1 MRKFI
6 ILIVLLCIGL
16 LPYTLGCKSYTA
28 TIEWKHTAPNS
39 VAGFKVYGG
48 RYSGK
53 YTVVL
58 DLGKVVPVSYEGTI
72 GVYKH
77 TQPITDRNY
86 RNIRYCAMSAYNS
99 EGKEGPLSVET
110 PVTAEAGV
118 LNINFN

>member
-6 ILIVLLCIGL
+6 SLVIVLCVML
-16 LPYTLGCKSYTA
+16 LPYCLGCKSYTA
-28 TIEWKHTAPNS
+28 TIEWKHTTPNS

-48 RYSGK
+48 KTSGV
-53 YTVVL
+53 YTLIL
-58 DLGKVVPVSYEGTI
+58 DLGKVDPISYSGTT

-77 TQPITDRNY
+77 TQPISDRY
-86 RNIRYCAMSAYNS
+86 YKNIRYCAMSAYNS
-99 EGKEGPLSVET
+99 EGKEGPLSIET